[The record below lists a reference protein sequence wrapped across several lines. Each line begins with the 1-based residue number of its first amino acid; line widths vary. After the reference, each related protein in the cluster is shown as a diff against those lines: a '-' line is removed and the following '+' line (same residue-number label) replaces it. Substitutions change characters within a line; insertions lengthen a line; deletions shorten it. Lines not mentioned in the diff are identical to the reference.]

1 MTSPKRTRVITE
13 ALGGSALSLAVQRDR
28 LPSALLPP
36 RPRSA
41 DDWRDHVRAVR
52 EDPPRDWLQAIA
64 PALNATGAATARL
77 ERVMRDEGVVV
88 TTGQQAGLFGGPLY
102 TLAKALTAIRLAD
115 QIEKNFGVPAA
126 PVFWGATDDADFLEA
141 SVIQVADADG
151 LRELRVEKAPPAG
164 TPMAKAPLGDTR
176 PLLEALRRACGSAAH
191 AEYFEM
197 ARDAFASGATI
208 GDAYIRL
215 LRAMLQPLGMAV
227 LDSSHP
233 SLRAAARPHLKKALE
248 RARAIS
254 AASSDAAKAI
264 RDAGFEPQVEDDRG
278 LSLVFAIENGVK
290 RRLTVSEAE
299 AYRGEDDLMPNVL
312 LRPLVERRL
321 LPTVAYVAGPGEL
334 AYFAQTAAVAR
345 ALDWKP
351 AVGVPRWSCT
361 ILEPFA
367 ERALRRLGVSYQEVQ
382 NAHALERRLAIAAT
396 PPTVDRAWKQLE
408 QALADAVK
416 ALGASVEKEGLMPA
430 PVIDGLDRSL
440 KHRLSRTHRRI
451 LAAVKRREEA
461 ARHDLMVAGAAL
473 YPNGNRQERVLG
485 FIPMLARGGSELLD
499 EMLKAAGEH
508 AAQLVGAG
516 SAAPVVSPK

>member
-1 MTSPKRTRVITE
+1 MTAPKQTRVITE
-13 ALGGSALSLAVQRDR
+13 PLGGSPLSVAVQSNG
-28 LPSALLPP
+28 LPAALRPP
-36 RPRSA
+36 RPRGSKE
-41 DDWRDHVRAVR
+41 WRDHISAVRA
-52 EDPPRDWLQAIA
+52 DAPADWLKAIE
-64 PALNATGAATARL
+64 PALNASGPARTRL
-77 ERVMRDEGVVV
+77 ERVVRERGVVV

-102 TLAKALTAIRLAD
+102 TLAKALTAIQLAD
-115 QIEKNFGVPAA
+115 LIEKDFGVPAA

-141 SVIQVADADG
+141 SVVQVADADG
-151 LRELRVEKAPPAG
+151 LRELRLEKAPPAG
-164 TPMAKAPLGDTR
+164 TPMAKAPLGETK

-215 LRAMLQPLGMAV
+215 LRTMLQPLGMAV

-233 SLRAAARPHLKKALE
+233 SVRSAARPHLEKALKN
-248 RARAIS
+248 ARAIS

-290 RRLTVSEAE
+290 RRLTVAEAE
-299 AYRGEDDLMPNVL
+299 AYRGKDDLMPNVL
-312 LRPLVERRL
+312 LRPLVERML

-361 ILEPFA
+361 IFEPFA
-367 ERALRRLGVSYQEVQ
+367 DRALQRLGVKHTDVRDP
-382 NAHALERRLAIAAT
+382 HALERRLAMAAM
-396 PPTVDRAWKQLE
+396 PKGVEGAWKNLE
-408 QALADAVK
+408 QTLADAVT
-416 ALGASVEKEGLMPA
+416 ALGAAVQDEKLMPA
-430 PVIDGLDRSL
+430 PVIEGLDRSL

-451 LAAVKRREEA
+451 LAAVKRKEES

-473 YPNGNRQERVLG
+473 YPMGNRQERVLS
-485 FIPMLARGGSELLD
+485 FIPMLARGGSALLD
-499 EMLKAAGEH
+499 EMMKAAGAH
-508 AAQLVGAG
+508 AEQLVGAM
-516 SAAPVVSPK
+516 SAEPAVSRK